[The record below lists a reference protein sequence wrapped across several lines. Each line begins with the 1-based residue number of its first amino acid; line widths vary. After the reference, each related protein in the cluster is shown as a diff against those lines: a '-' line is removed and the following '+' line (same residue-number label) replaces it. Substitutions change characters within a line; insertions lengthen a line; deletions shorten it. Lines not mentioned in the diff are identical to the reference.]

1 MFETAPIDQDL
12 DEATEERT
20 LKLPVDNDDYQSDA
34 SSDILEPTQV
44 YPNFENF
51 DLKKNERDIVS

>member
-12 DEATEERT
+12 EETKEERT
-20 LKLPVDNDDYQSDA
+20 LKLPADSDYSDA

-44 YPNFENF
+44 T
-51 DLKKNERDIVS
+51 